1 MRIRSTINTE
11 REKLE
16 MLNDISITSTEKMKT
31 ENELMCKLNDC
42 IQKHQFVEENDEQ
55 NDIGSHNTIFFIE
68 Y

>member
-1 MRIRSTINTE
+1 ME

-16 MLNDISITSTEKMKT
+16 MLNDPSITSTERMKT
-31 ENELMCKLNDC
+31 ANELMSKLNDF
-42 IQKHQFVEENDEQ
+42 IQKFQFVEENDEQ